1 MECINIIT
9 VLAALEKYN
18 SQNFSG
24 DRKEWAMH
32 FIKNAEKEMDQII
45 GLCEEQEV
53 KYSNNALWDVV
64 KKMTGEEG
72 ISLKILLRKMHNH
85 SVNLDNLYLSMNKA
99 LNDEIPLVYFN
110 RFVSQYLQPKADR
123 YVKVIAEKRSQAE
136 RNLEDAKQEL
146 KDAMYEES
154 RFMEF

>member
-24 DRKEWAMH
+24 DRKEWVMR
-32 FIKNAEKEMDQII
+32 FLKNAEKEMDQII

-53 KYSNNALWDVV
+53 KYSNNVLWDAF
-64 KKMTGEEG
+64 KKMADKED
-72 ISLKILLRKMHNH
+72 ISLKVFLRKLHNH
-85 SVNLDNLYLSMNKA
+85 SVNMDNFYLSMNKVM
-99 LNDEIPLVYFN
+99 NDEIPLVYFN

-123 YVKVIAEKRSQAE
+123 YVKIIAEKRSQAE